1 MTSPKN
7 VYKSFNHLKKYYYSN
22 IYCYYSIHHMLSLV
36 CFRVA
41 KNPIIFWLFNK
52 KYLKKCVCIYISMS
66 IIEKV
71 FHYEENEITVIKC
84 RDEIWFRG
92 KDIAKALGYEKTRNA
107 ILNHVNDDDKSIL
120 EDLRRG
126 PQIRAPFKNEQ
137 GGSIFINESGLY
149 SLIFGSKLESAKVF
163 KRWVTSEVLPSIR
176 KTGRYDYFMNHKY
189 NNTLTFKIENE
200 TDLHVKVVSFLKKR
214 YPHSLFT
221 VTLGE
226 NQDTV
231 HKRIDS
237 FKKGYIHGSPDL
249 IINNLHKHYTG
260 FAIEFKNPNGKGILS
275 YDQSK
280 MLRQYQN
287 NGFKT
292 LISNDY
298 DQIIEQ
304 IIEYFRDVRIKCSYC
319 PRRFISPQSLR
330 NHIKFFHKM

>member
-1 MTSPKN
+1 MCI
-7 VYKSFNHLKKYYYSN
+7 N
-22 IYCYYSIHHMLSLV
+22 I
-36 CFRVA
+36 
-41 KNPIIFWLFNK
+41 N
-52 KYLKKCVCIYISMS
+52 MS

-71 FHYEENEITVIKC
+71 FHYEENEISVIKC
-84 RDEIWFRG
+84 RDDIWFRG

-107 ILNHVNDDDKSIL
+107 ILKHFDDDDKSIL

-149 SLIFGSKLESAKVF
+149 SLILRSKLESAKVF
-163 KRWVTSEVLPSIR
+163 KRWVTKDVLPSIR
-176 KTGRYDYFMNHKY
+176 KTGRYDHCIDHKY

-226 NQDTV
+226 NQDTAF
-231 HKRIDS
+231 KRIDS
-237 FKKGYIHGSPDL
+237 FKKGYLRGSPDL

-260 FAIEFKNPNGKGILS
+260 FCIEFKSPNGNGILS
-275 YDQSK
+275 PDQS
-280 MLRQYQN
+280 MILLQYQN

-292 LISNDY
+292 LVSNDY
-298 DQIIEQ
+298 DHIIEQ
-304 IIEYFRDVRIKCSYC
+304 VIEYFRDVRIMCSFC
-319 PRRFISPQSLR
+319 PRRFISSQSLR
-330 NHIKFFHKM
+330 NHINGFHKM

>member
-1 MTSPKN
+1 MCI
-7 VYKSFNHLKKYYYSN
+7 N
-22 IYCYYSIHHMLSLV
+22 I
-36 CFRVA
+36 
-41 KNPIIFWLFNK
+41 N
-52 KYLKKCVCIYISMS
+52 MS

-107 ILNHVNDDDKSIL
+107 ILKHVDDDDKSIL
-120 EDLRRG
+120 EDLRGG
-126 PQIRAPFKNEQ
+126 PNQGPFKNEQ

-149 SLIFGSKLESAKVF
+149 SLILRSKLESAKVF
-163 KRWVTSEVLPSIR
+163 KRWVTKDVLPSIR
-176 KTGRYDYFMNHKY
+176 KTGRYDYCIDYKY

-226 NQDTV
+226 NQDTAF
-231 HKRIDS
+231 KRIDS
-237 FKKGYIHGSPDL
+237 FKKGYLRGSPDL

-260 FAIEFKNPNGKGILS
+260 FCIEFKSPKGNGILS
-275 YDQSK
+275 PDQS
-280 MLRQYQN
+280 MILLQYQN

-292 LISNDY
+292 LVSNDY
-298 DQIIEQ
+298 DHIIEQ
-304 IIEYFRDVRIKCSYC
+304 VIEYFRDVKIMCSFC
-319 PRRFISPQSLR
+319 PRRFISSQSLR
-330 NHIKFFHKM
+330 NHINGFHKM